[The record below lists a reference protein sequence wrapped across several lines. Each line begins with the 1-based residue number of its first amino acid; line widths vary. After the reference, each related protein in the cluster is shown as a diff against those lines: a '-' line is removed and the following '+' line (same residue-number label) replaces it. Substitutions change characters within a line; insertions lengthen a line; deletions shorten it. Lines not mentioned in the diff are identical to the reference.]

1 MRETSPSLDVA
12 VSAPVWRNALEDV
25 EDVCR
30 HAALAALVAGAEGWD
45 EGPPLER
52 MEVSLVLS
60 DDAGVRTLNRDYR
73 GQDKATN
80 VLSFAALDDEDAPVP
95 DDGPVLLGDVIV
107 AFETV
112 DAEARSEG
120 KTLKDHLSHLV
131 VHGVLHLMGFDH
143 EDDREAALMEA
154 MECRVLAGLGIAAP
168 YDDEREA
175 GDE

>member
-1 MRETSPSLDVA
+1 MREVSPSLDVTL
-12 VSAPVWRNALEDV
+12 NAAAWQETLEGV
-25 EDVCR
+25 EELCR
-30 HAALAALVAGAEGWD
+30 RAALAALMAGAEGWD

-60 DDAGVRTLNRDYR
+60 DDAEVRALNRDYR

-80 VLSFAALDDEDAPVP
+80 VLSFAALDDRNAPLP
-95 DDGPVLLGDVIV
+95 GDGPVLLGDVIV

-112 DAEARSEG
+112 VAEARNER
-120 KTLKDHLSHLV
+120 KTLQDHLSHLV
-131 VHGVLHLMGFDH
+131 IHGVLHLMGFDH
-143 EDDREAALMEA
+143 EDERDAVVMEA

-168 YDDEREA
+168 YDDERET